1 MIVSDSAFVLYV
13 DHQGHPAPLAMS
25 YHATASRRLASS
37 LDRHPPSTVTE
48 VDSAFCPQCLAF
60 YDSNSASNMGYCPEA
75 KCRLCPNCSAVAN
88 IVVEDGTAFY
98 SCGSCAWNSKACELA
113 VPVTVDS
120 NGVISKEEVVKATQ
134 TLGKQ
139 YSTKAGDANKP
150 SDTSFKGML
159 NALEGMAKEK
169 VKGQRSTF
177 IYSKGTSAAER
188 RGIDGPEGW
197 SVETLEESMETRR
210 KDFSASAD
218 SRVGGQDPQIIPL
231 DQPIVF
237 DDSLKNEPVQAL
249 LMQQVG
255 TGATSFAELLPLQV
269 PLRPR
274 KSRRCRAELAEG
286 RPGILL
292 KPKLNPLEGDSSLRT
307 GHGQWWKKDSSA
319 IQVLPRVRASKHA
332 SDGTKHAFLIKVS
345 NPTLGNIR
353 FRLASSDY
361 GGEPVWDGDST
372 ERNPLLE
379 NICVEPLNQKIV
391 SASLAPEIGKSIQA
405 STVVELEPGE
415 DSFLDLGRSIY
426 DEPEEVY
433 RWKAE
438 EALEDSKVSAE
449 NPSSVRVIDSRKSSA
464 WLELIVMETPVD
476 AGFSPAVALS
486 LQIEVGGGSWE
497 SSLIQPE
504 SGDKKDMVN
513 FDLVLV
519 W

>member
-1 MIVSDSAFVLYV
+1 
-13 DHQGHPAPLAMS
+13 
-25 YHATASRRLASS
+25 
-37 LDRHPPSTVTE
+37 
-48 VDSAFCPQCLAF
+48 
-60 YDSNSASNMGYCPEA
+60 
-75 KCRLCPNCSAVAN
+75 
-88 IVVEDGTAFY
+88 
-98 SCGSCAWNSKACELA
+98 
-113 VPVTVDS
+113 
-120 NGVISKEEVVKATQ
+120 
-134 TLGKQ
+134 
-139 YSTKAGDANKP
+139 
-150 SDTSFKGML
+150 
-159 NALEGMAKEK
+159 
-169 VKGQRSTF
+169 
-177 IYSKGTSAAER
+177 
-188 RGIDGPEGW
+188 
-197 SVETLEESMETRR
+197 
-210 KDFSASAD
+210 
-218 SRVGGQDPQIIPL
+218 
-231 DQPIVF
+231 
-237 DDSLKNEPVQAL
+237 
-249 LMQQVG
+249 
-255 TGATSFAELLPLQV
+255 
-269 PLRPR
+269 
-274 KSRRCRAELAEG
+274 
-286 RPGILL
+286 
-292 KPKLNPLEGDSSLRT
+292 
-307 GHGQWWKKDSSA
+307 
-319 IQVLPRVRASKHA
+319 VRASKHA

-519 W
+519 WDSKE